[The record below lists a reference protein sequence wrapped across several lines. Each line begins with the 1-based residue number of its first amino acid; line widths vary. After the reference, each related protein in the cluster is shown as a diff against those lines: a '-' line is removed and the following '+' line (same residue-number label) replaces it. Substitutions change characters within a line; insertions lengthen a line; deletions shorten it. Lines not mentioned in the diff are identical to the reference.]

1 MDLIDKSFEY
11 VKRRCNEDNKDITR
25 KAFLAGARSFYEE
38 FDVDKYIDLDLPSK
52 TLWADWYHVVNGK
65 LDRYRF
71 FNGNDKLVPTLDQV
85 QELIDNCIWKVM
97 GKYAYCVGRN
107 GKSLRWIRYESCSL
121 SNWCPYIALW
131 VRDRRNEYYKC
142 MIYIRDNGTAAYT
155 TIPTGYVQ
163 THPVRNVKIK
173 Q

>member
-1 MDLIDKSFEY
+1 MDVYDKLSEY
-11 VKRRCNEDNKDITR
+11 VENRCNEDKNDIVK
-25 KAFLAGARSFYEE
+25 KAYLAGIKSFYEE

-107 GKSLRWIRYESCSL
+107 GKSLRWIRFDSCSI
-121 SNWCPYIALW
+121 SNWCPYVQLW
-131 VRDRRNEYYKC
+131 ARDKRNVYHKC
-142 MIYIRDNGTAAYT
+142 MIYIKNNGIAAYT